1 MGRAVSTLIFFAG
14 DLVGRA
20 ARLCCLSSV
29 PLDGGGCLMSNCAL
43 SVAVMIVAAETET
56 VSSLVMWQTCDDI
69 KDPATAHGGVDAVMI
84 GLA

>member
-1 MGRAVSTLIFFAG
+1 
-14 DLVGRA
+14 
-20 ARLCCLSSV
+20 
-29 PLDGGGCLMSNCAL
+29 MSNCAL
-43 SVAVMIVAAETET
+43 SVAVMMVAAEAET